1 LNVETPVYTLYLDS
15 CGDPGLCPPYG
26 KSTSKYYVNAGIA
39 LTANADL
46 KAQTGVKRILLKYF
60 GLPVLYSRLT

>member
-1 LNVETPVYTLYLDS
+1 M
-15 CGDPGLCPPYG
+15 CPPYG